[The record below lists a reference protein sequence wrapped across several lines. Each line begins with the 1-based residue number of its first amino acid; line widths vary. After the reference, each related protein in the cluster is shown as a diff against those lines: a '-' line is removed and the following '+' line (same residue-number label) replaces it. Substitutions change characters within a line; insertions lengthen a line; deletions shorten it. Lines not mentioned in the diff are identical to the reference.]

1 MKYVSLVLLVFFTSA
16 QVLCMRYAQ
25 TRPGA
30 KYNSSTAVI
39 MGEVMKLIMSFVLLS
54 IEKKSMY
61 GAYKQLRNEVT
72 CYSRDVLLQGVPAI
86 LYTIQNNANYIA
98 TANLE
103 AAVFQV
109 CSQLKLLTAAIFSV
123 TFLKKYISSMQ
134 WVSLIILGAGV
145 VLVQMDPS
153 AKSSGSGSNNMMLG
167 MISIIIASCT
177 SGFAGVFMEKM
188 FKDNKFSL
196 WSRNVWL
203 ATYSIIV
210 GLIGIVFKNPSLLL
224 PSNFFHGYTIWSW
237 TAVILL
243 AVGGLIIA
251 MVLKYADNILKAF
264 GNSVSILVSSWISVY
279 LFNFVIS
286 TNFFLGCALVMGAI
300 VLYSM
305 GSKKVT
311 YSPLPVKK
319 CLVCCHI
326 FVAVLKSS
334 SEHSV

>member
-1 MKYVSLVLLVFFTSA
+1 M
-16 QVLCMRYAQ
+16 
-25 TRPGA
+25 
-30 KYNSSTAVI
+30 
-39 MGEVMKLIMSFVLLS
+39 
-54 IEKKSMY
+54 
-61 GAYKQLRNEVT
+61 
-72 CYSRDVLLQGVPAI
+72 
-86 LYTIQNNANYIA
+86 
-98 TANLE
+98 
-103 AAVFQV
+103 
-109 CSQLKLLTAAIFSV
+109 
-123 TFLKKYISSMQ
+123 
-134 WVSLIILGAGV
+134 
-145 VLVQMDPS
+145 
-153 AKSSGSGSNNMMLG
+153 
-167 MISIIIASCT
+167 
-177 SGFAGVFMEKM
+177 
-188 FKDNKFSL
+188 
-196 WSRNVWL
+196 WL

-210 GLIGIVFKNPSLLL
+210 GLFGIVFKNPSLLL